1 MENKKELDLD
11 DVEQVS
17 GGAIVELDH
26 ADKMGRYAII
36 DDHNGRV
43 LGMAA
48 DRQSAEKAAVN
59 HFNTTDVLI
68 TPKDYAGL
76 YGKKIETY

>member
-1 MENKKELDLD
+1 
-11 DVEQVS
+11 
-17 GGAIVELDH
+17 
-26 ADKMGRYAII
+26 
-36 DDHNGRV
+36 
-43 LGMAA
+43 MAA